1 MDAPFNLDVDAYSMG
16 ELKRLLSLRD
26 KYTSEQV
33 EASAKKLAG
42 QLVKNRS
49 LGAEKR
55 QDIMFFLDVASSK
68 LINALNAGK
77 PNPLAGTWS
86 EKIIPTIEVGSNI
99 LIDDPNMRAGKTA
112 KTTEGRQATTGEA
125 PPGWLNPINV
135 RTLMQGINI
144 DTRFR
149 PEYFRT
155 RSTDFTMIL
164 PEVQKKVISMRVA
177 AIEIPMTYYAI
188 SASFGNNTMLIIA
201 DDLKLPSGTASDYHP
216 SPPSLSSNTPGP
228 YQCAWRLR
236 LPDGNYELSWSDK
249 STAHSIEAAMNDAI
263 AAAVP
268 GIVDEQGTFYTYK
281 NVDYSGTGA
290 AHRLLP
296 NQDLCFAVNRI
307 NGKSSFGGPMIVP
320 SQMSGDGSVAPPSSP
335 PPLTQPNP
343 KKIRYLRFN
352 VNDQGSLDMDTN
364 VQFRLGWALGF
375 RAAQYAMGD
384 AAEWGQKNTPS
395 VSAVSEGICYP
406 CGPRYCFLAI
416 DDHQKNAGP
425 SYLAAFS
432 QSTMGNNIITR
443 INLSAVQEDNGVYKS
458 SNDPGLTSQMNRTR
472 EYFGPVDV
480 QRLSIKLF
488 DEFGRIIDLNNMDWS
503 FTLAFEKMYD

>member
-1 MDAPFNLDVDAYSMG
+1 
-16 ELKRLLSLRD
+16 
-26 KYTSEQV
+26 
-33 EASAKKLAG
+33 
-42 QLVKNRS
+42 
-49 LGAEKR
+49 
-55 QDIMFFLDVASSK
+55 
-68 LINALNAGK
+68 
-77 PNPLAGTWS
+77 
-86 EKIIPTIEVGSNI
+86 
-99 LIDDPNMRAGKTA
+99 
-112 KTTEGRQATTGEA
+112 
-125 PPGWLNPINV
+125 
-135 RTLMQGINI
+135 
-144 DTRFR
+144 
-149 PEYFRT
+149 
-155 RSTDFTMIL
+155 
-164 PEVQKKVISMRVA
+164 
-177 AIEIPMTYYAI
+177 
-188 SASFGNNTMLIIA
+188 
-201 DDLKLPSGTASDYHP
+201 
-216 SPPSLSSNTPGP
+216 
-228 YQCAWRLR
+228 
-236 LPDGNYELSWSDK
+236 
-249 STAHSIEAAMNDAI
+249 
-263 AAAVP
+263 
-268 GIVDEQGTFYTYK
+268 
-281 NVDYSGTGA
+281 
-290 AHRLLP
+290 
-296 NQDLCFAVNRI
+296 
-307 NGKSSFGGPMIVP
+307 
-320 SQMSGDGSVAPPSSP
+320 MS
-335 PPLTQPNP
+335 

-384 AAEWGQKNTPS
+384 ATEWGNSKTPS